1 MARHTIRIIGD
12 PVLEE
17 PATNVADI
25 DGALVRLVDD
35 MFDTLYEAAGLGLA
49 APQIGV
55 RKRLFV
61 HDYDDV
67 PRVLIN
73 PVIVESD
80 GEWEFAEG
88 CLSVPGLYFDII
100 RPKRVLVRGLDL
112 DGNEVS
118 IEADG
123 LEARLYQHELD
134 HLDGVLLV
142 EHLSEEQRQDARKAL
157 RELRMRSPESAAAAA
172 PALGLSLP

>member
-17 PATNVADI
+17 PASDVADI

-35 MFDTLYEAAGLGLA
+35 LFDTLFEAAGLGLA

-55 RKRLFV
+55 SKRLFV

-67 PRVLIN
+67 PRVVIN

-88 CLSVPGLYFDII
+88 CLSVPGLYFDIV
-100 RPKRVLVRGLDL
+100 RPKRVLLRGLDL
-112 DGNEVS
+112 DGNDVA
-118 IEADG
+118 IEADE

-142 EHLSEEQRQDARKAL
+142 EHLTDEQRQDARKAL
-157 RELRMRSPESAAAAA
+157 RELRMRSPEAAAAAA